1 MRSIC
6 DVLYYLWHCMRYEGP
21 GLLMTALPPNLRH
34 RLDTSYQEQP
44 SLHLNKKTHFCQCL
58 SNSELFNYVYWDLLV
73 FCWSLCL
80 PHCHDQLLLAV
91 TSCQLPVSRDT
102 RAWQHVSTAS
112 CGKTSWQHVSHS
124 RCIKENK
131 QQVFTNLTSIF
142 LEKIFFPYLT
152 S

>member
-1 MRSIC
+1 MSSIICGIVWGMRAPASSWQLSLPTSDTDSTLHTRSNLHYILTRR
-6 DVLYYLWHCMRYEGP
+6 LY
-21 GLLMTALPPNLRH
+21 
-34 RLDTSYQEQP
+34 
-44 SLHLNKKTHFCQCL
+44 QCL

-73 FCWSLCL
+73 FCLSLCL

-112 CGKTSWQHVSHS
+112 CGKTSWQHIS
-124 RCIKENK
+124 RCIKEKK

-142 LEKIFFPYLT
+142 LGKKYSSPI
-152 S
+152 